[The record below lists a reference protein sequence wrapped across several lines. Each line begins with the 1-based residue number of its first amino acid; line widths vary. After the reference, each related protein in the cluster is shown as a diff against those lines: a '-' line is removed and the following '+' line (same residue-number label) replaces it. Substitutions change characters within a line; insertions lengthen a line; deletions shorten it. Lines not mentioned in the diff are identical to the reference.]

1 MENDKTIEIVERE
14 RERATFREKLKE
26 YYGIT
31 IVALSITIIILIIL
45 STVTINAVLG
55 DNGLIEQA
63 KITKNITEKSIEDEA
78 EKLNKLSQE
87 YANLMSED
95 ET

>member
-26 YYGIT
+26 HYGIT

>member
-1 MENDKTIEIVERE
+1 M
-14 RERATFREKLKE
+14 
-26 YYGIT
+26 
-31 IVALSITIIILIIL
+31 
-45 STVTINAVLG
+45 G